1 MRYNCVTTKNEE
13 MKKESKTTL
22 NLRIDSDLKNEA
34 EKVIEEIGLSTSAA
48 IVLFFKA
55 LVRCEGL
62 PFEVKV
68 KKQKEKEVSKNLVKK
83 QTTNNRLTKKSKK
96 KTLAHSKE
104 DSLLKAI
111 ENL

>member
-1 MRYNCVTTKNEE
+1 

-68 KKQKEKEVSKNLVKK
+68 KKQKEKEAPKTPAKK
-83 QTTNNRLTKKSKK
+83 QAPNNKLTKKSKR
-96 KTLAHSKE
+96 KTIAHSKE